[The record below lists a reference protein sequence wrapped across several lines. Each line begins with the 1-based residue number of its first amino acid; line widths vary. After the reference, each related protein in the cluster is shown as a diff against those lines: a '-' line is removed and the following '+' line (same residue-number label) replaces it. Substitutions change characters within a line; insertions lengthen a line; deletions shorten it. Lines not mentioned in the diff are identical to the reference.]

1 MTLDLHFQGNL
12 NMIMALQVKLYK
24 LEDEEHL
31 TWGNT
36 LGRVDFEYELKA
48 GQREMKHLVTTFH

>member
-1 MTLDLHFQGNL
+1 
-12 NMIMALQVKLYK
+12 MIMALQVKLYK